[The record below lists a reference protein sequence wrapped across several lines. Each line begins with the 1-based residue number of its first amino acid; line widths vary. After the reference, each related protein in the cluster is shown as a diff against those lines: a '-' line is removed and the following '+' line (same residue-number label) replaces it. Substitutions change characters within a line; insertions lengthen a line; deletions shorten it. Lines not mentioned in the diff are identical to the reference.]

1 MMKLLHPLLVG
12 NERADPCIGTQPDG
26 CDRLGLAINN
36 HDPSDGG
43 ILKPGHFLVSFL
55 RTPQHGDL
63 ASARTFEILANT
75 KIGEQTVF
83 WDEIDTRI
91 LKFVLARQLLSC

>member
-26 CDRLGLAINN
+26 CDRLGLAVNN
-36 HDPSDGG
+36 HDPSNSG

-55 RTPQHGDL
+55 RTPEHCDL
-63 ASARTFEILANT
+63 ASARTFAVLANT
-75 KIGEQTVF
+75 SIAELAVFSGEI
-83 WDEIDTRI
+83 WHLDCEIC
-91 LKFVLARQLLSC
+91 LARQLLS